1 MYFKIHFRPESHH
14 KTFLKLC
21 LIYQGTYKF
30 HVITFSDVAFKA
42 TVTLDIRFSINI
54 GHDFN
59 SLALHFN
66 PRFKHQK
73 DKKVIVI
80 NSTQGGSWGS
90 EQKESNFPFQ
100 HDGEFKVV
108 FSFNNDQFYI
118 RLPDGTMVGFPNR
131 FGDDR
136 FDHLHVD
143 GDVKIHSIKIL

>member
-1 MYFKIHFRPESHH
+1 MSFCRNLHHNRDKMVFTIKDLNFEAGQELTVAGKVNSSCSH
-14 KTFLKLC
+14 
-21 LIYQGTYKF
+21 
-30 HVITFSDVAFKA
+30 
-42 TVTLDIRFSINI
+42 FSINI